1 MLGGLRNRVKE
12 EEDLGKLVEV
22 WGYIQKL
29 KKMGQGKVVE
39 DGKRVNGDKERGVR
53 KKRQRM
59 MKQSEN
65 DRRNV
70 VQMRM
75 RGKKGMQIEGERE
88 KGKMF
93 SSRRQMF

>member
-1 MLGGLRNRVKE
+1 
-12 EEDLGKLVEV
+12 
-22 WGYIQKL
+22 
-29 KKMGQGKVVE
+29 MGQGKVVE